1 MKASEPGEHHVAQAA
16 EPTATAMAAQLG
28 LAPGVPLPPHALEQL
43 QRLSAQS
50 LAAIPQVG
58 PEI

>member
-1 MKASEPGEHHVAQAA
+1 MQAA